1 MNATAFPKRK
11 SSAFVPHDLRAPIPG
26 AMEGPLSGLT
36 CAVKDLYDIEG
47 ERTGGGSPEWPA
59 SHPPATKTC
68 SAVRRLLDAGA
79 TVIGKTVCDELFYS
93 VTGANAHYGTPVNV
107 RAPGRLPGGSSSG
120 SAAAVAAGACD
131 FALGSDTGGSVR
143 IPASLNGIYGIRVMH
158 NRVDLS
164 GAMAMAPSFDTAGWF
179 AAGPGLLRKVGHVL
193 LEGKSDPTAVK
204 RLLLAEDAFAQADV
218 PVAGVLREFLSR
230 AAAAL
235 PAPETVTVAPQGFDA
250 WREAFRTVQG
260 REIWQIYGAWIEAN
274 KPKFGP
280 GIKERLAYASTV
292 TASDAEAARALLT
305 EARAHIRSVL
315 PPGTILVLPT
325 APCIAPPLDASSD
338 LLESYR
344 TRVMR
349 LTCIA
354 GVGGLPQISL
364 PARIVDGC
372 PVGLSF
378 LGWTG
383 ADEVLLD
390 LAVALGPY
398 CGG

>member
-1 MNATAFPKRK
+1 MSTPALPNRK
-11 SSAFVPHDLRAPIPG
+11 SSTFVPHDLKAPIRG
-26 AMEGPLSGLT
+26 AAEGPLAGLT

-47 ERTGGGSPEWPA
+47 ERTGGGSPEWLA

-68 SAVRRLLDAGA
+68 SVVRRLLDAGA
-79 TVIGKTVCDELFYS
+79 TVIGKTVCDEFFYS
-93 VTGANAHYGTPVNV
+93 VSGANAHYGTPINV

-143 IPASLNGIYGIRVMH
+143 IPASLNGIYGIRVTH
-158 NRVDLS
+158 NRVDLA

-193 LEGKSDPTAVK
+193 LEGKSEPAPVK
-204 RLLLAEDAFAQADV
+204 RMLLAEDAFAQADA
-218 PVAGVLREFLSR
+218 PVAGALRDFLRR
-230 AAAAL
+230 AAAEL
-235 PAPETVTVAPQGFDA
+235 PALETVSIAPQGFDA
-250 WREAFRTVQG
+250 WREAFRTVQA
-260 REIWQIYGAWIEAN
+260 REIWEIYGAWIEAT
-274 KPKFGP
+274 KPKLGP

-292 TASDAEAARALLT
+292 TASDAEAGRALLA
-305 EARAHIRSVL
+305 EARTQIRNKLV
-315 PPGTILVLPT
+315 PGTILAIPT
-325 APCIAPPLDASSD
+325 APCIAPPLDASAD

-364 PARIVDGC
+364 PVGIVDGC

-378 LGWTG
+378 VGWAG
-383 ADEVLLD
+383 ADEALLNM
-390 LAVALGPY
+390 AVTLGPY